1 MKKKKLLALTL
12 AFVLAAG
19 SLAGCGGGDS
29 SGASG
34 SEDASQSDESTGDR
48 DTLVIAYT
56 SEPPALDTL
65 NHDSLI
71 SVGFNMMTFNGLTRI
86 DDATL
91 KPVLDLASDYR
102 VENEV
107 DWIFTLKEGVKFH
120 NGEELTA
127 DDVVASLEAAK
138 ANPSSV
144 NYTKNWASIEALDP
158 YTVKITTP
166 QPYANV
172 LEDLG
177 FHFNWI
183 MPKSLI
189 ESGHD
194 FNEEPIGTGPYK
206 LVDWVSG
213 TSITLEAFD
222 EYFDTERAAKIKNL
236 EFRFIP
242 EGTSRTM
249 ALQTG
254 EVDFVWEVNATDV
267 PNLEANPDITVEPV
281 ESVDNVILFLNNDTK
296 FQDVNLRR
304 AIAAAINRQDIIDGA
319 LRGYGVINY
328 SSISQGYAGSTDQD
342 QIVYDLDQA
351 KAYMEAWGGDPST
364 VEMTILVSNE
374 TRSTMATIIQSNLA
388 EIGINVKVELLDT
401 STYFSRWESGD
412 YDAVI
417 ASWSPANDLT
427 YVNRYITGRR
437 QQYPGSYN
445 NPEMDT
451 LLADASSTLDEAERL
466 DKIKEIVAIVNQD
479 APQISLYQSVWLR
492 AYDSDLQGV
501 TLGGTGYT
509 CWNEM
514 YWAD

>member
-1 MKKKKLLALTL
+1 MKKKKLLAL
-12 AFVLAAG
+12 VLASVLAVT
-19 SLAGCGGGDS
+19 SLTGCGGG
-29 SGASG
+29 GTGGG
-34 SEDASQSDESTGDR
+34 SEGSSSQSGESTNDK

-65 NHDSLI
+65 SHDSLI

-91 KPVLDLASDYR
+91 QPVLDLASDYR
-102 VENEV
+102 VENDV
-107 DWIFTLKEGVKFH
+107 DWIFTLKQGVKFH

-144 NYTKNWASIEALDP
+144 NYTKNWQSVEALDP

-172 LEDLG
+172 LADLG

-206 LVDWVSG
+206 LVEWVSG

-222 EYFDTERAAKIKNL
+222 DYFDTERAAKIKNL

-319 LRGYGVINY
+319 LRGYGVVNY
-328 SSISQGYAGSTDQD
+328 SSISQGYPGSTDED
-342 QIVYDLDQA
+342 QITYDVEKA
-351 KAYMEAWGGDPST
+351 KEYLKAWGGDPST
-364 VEMTILVSNE
+364 VNMSILVSNE
-374 TRSTMATIIQSNLA
+374 TRSTIATIIQSNLA
-388 EIGINVKVELLDT
+388 EIGINVSVELLDT

-427 YVNRYITGRR
+427 YVNRYSVTRR

-445 NPEMDT
+445 NPEMDNM
-451 LLADASSTLDEAERL
+451 LAQASSTLDEAARL
-466 DKIKEIVAIVNQD
+466 EEIKKIVATVNQD

-492 AYDSDLQGV
+492 AYDSDLKGV

-514 YWAD
+514 YWAE

>member
-1 MKKKKLLALTL
+1 MKKKKLLAL
-12 AFVLAAG
+12 VLA
-19 SLAGCGGGDS
+19 SVLAVTGLIGCGGE
-29 SGASG
+29 SGSG
-34 SEDASQSDESTGDR
+34 SESSSSQSGSDTSNR
-48 DTLVIAYT
+48 DTLRIAYT

-65 NHDSLI
+65 SHDSLI

-91 KPVLDLASDYR
+91 QPVLDLASDYR

-107 DWIFTLKEGVKFH
+107 DWIFTLKQGVLFH

-127 DDVVASLEAAK
+127 EDVVASLETAK

-144 NYTKNWASIEALDP
+144 NYTKNWESVEALDT

-166 QPYANV
+166 EPYANV

-206 LVDWVSG
+206 LVEWVSG
-213 TSITLEAFD
+213 TSITMEAFED
-222 EYFDTERAAKIKNL
+222 YFDTERAAKIKNL

-267 PNLEANPDITVEPV
+267 PNLEANADITVAEV

-319 LRGYGVINY
+319 LRGYGVVNY
-328 SSISQGYAGSTDQD
+328 SSISQGYPGSTNEDE
-342 QIVYDLDQA
+342 IVYDLDQA

-364 VEMTILVSNE
+364 VNMSILVNNE
-374 TRSTMATIIQSNLA
+374 TRSTIATIIQSNLA
-388 EIGINVKVELLDT
+388 EIGINVSVELLDT

-427 YVNRYITGRR
+427 YVNRYSLTRR

-451 LLADASSTLDEAERL
+451 LLAEASSTLDETQRL
-466 DKIKEIVAIVNQD
+466 DMIKNIVSIVNQD

-492 AYDSDLQGV
+492 AYNSDLQGV